1 MALLSH
7 PLKTPQRLLGPR
19 RPSPDRPPGA
29 ASPPFRLSPGRAAA
43 GVLLTVIGLA
53 TLAGQIFVFNCGS
66 QACDRAMI
74 TIGLALGAALAALSQ
89 FAIILGL
96 WLLWTARRRDA

>member
-19 RPSPDRPPGA
+19 RSSLDPPPGA
-29 ASPPFRLSPGRAAA
+29 PPPLRLSPGRAAA
-43 GVLLTVIGLA
+43 GALLTIIGVA

-66 QACDRAMI
+66 QACDRAMM

-89 FAIILGL
+89 LAIILGL